1 MSSVRKIPIELVD
14 SNADIFSSLTG
25 EYPGFLDWIQKT
37 KTDTLN
43 RSAYV
48 AGTNPEQYDAVAIV
62 KLVDTDGPFSLQG
75 VVSKISTFKVA
86 DGFTRKGLGTALLD
100 RILTDNQADALYLE
114 IYPHHQEMIRNSL
127 LRVSFF
133 CSGSFDLASKKLSC
147 RCCVVQFLE
156 VGFKYLPLVD
166 SRREK

>member
-14 SNADIFSSLTG
+14 SNADVFNSLTG

-37 KTDTLN
+37 KSDTAN

-48 AGTNPEQYDAVAIV
+48 VGTNPRQYEAVAIV
-62 KLVDTDGPFSLQG
+62 KLVDTDGPSSLQG

-86 DGFTRKGLGTALLD
+86 DGFTRKGLGTSLLN

-114 IYPHHQEMIRNSL
+114 IYPHHQEMIRWL
-127 LRVSFF
+127 LSRGF
-133 CSGSFDLASKKLSC
+133 CVDTELSP
-147 RCCVVQFLE
+147 QGEFL
-156 VGFKYLPLVD
+156 LTRQL
-166 SRREK
+166 